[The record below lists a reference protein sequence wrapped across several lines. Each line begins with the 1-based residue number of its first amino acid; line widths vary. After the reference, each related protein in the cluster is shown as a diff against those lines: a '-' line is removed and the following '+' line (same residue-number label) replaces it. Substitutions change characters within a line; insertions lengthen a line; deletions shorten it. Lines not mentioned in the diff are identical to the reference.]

1 LEEGNTLNGGRGGRR
16 FVRKTDKKGG
26 RYSLESTVRAEKRGG
41 HNKRSAYGG
50 SRRRGAASSAVGLV
64 WGERRSGKCQFGSR
78 NERLV
83 EVKPAEVLAR
93 ARANV
98 VGLAEGLEGRE
109 WGVVREK

>member
-1 LEEGNTLNGGRGGRR
+1 
-16 FVRKTDKKGG
+16 
-26 RYSLESTVRAEKRGG
+26 
-41 HNKRSAYGG
+41 
-50 SRRRGAASSAVGLV
+50 VGLV

-83 EVKPAEVLAR
+83 EVKPAEGMAR
-93 ARANV
+93 ARANE